1 MQIEEKTAQTMH
13 VSESEI
19 KTTGEFSM
27 IYCPECGAGP
37 VAFQEGCFLC
47 LSCGH
52 TKCS

>member
-1 MQIEEKTAQTMH
+1 MQQEQYAVQTIDAALDNQP
-13 VSESEI
+13 SEGM
-19 KTTGEFSM
+19 TM

-37 VAFQEGCFLC
+37 IAFQEGCFLC